1 MRLSK
6 ACAIIVLLGVS
17 VGILACGSKPLQL
30 AEGCKSPDVMGTE
43 DGKLTLTYRFTM
55 PIEPSSV
62 TTGGTV
68 IVSTDRLEFVDGS
81 ITFPDEQSFKF
92 KSLQPVEELF
102 PEGRGVLKVRIVGR
116 SRFQEWVADKDGNPV
131 DGDCDGT
138 SGGDFYAEYP
148 YTF

>member
-6 ACAIIVLLGVS
+6 ACAIAVLIGVS
-17 VGILACGSKPLQL
+17 VGMLTCGSKPLQL
-30 AEGCKSPDVMGTE
+30 AEGCKSPEVMGTE
-43 DGKLTLTYRFTM
+43 EGKLTLMYSFTK
-55 PIEPSSV
+55 PVDPSSI
-62 TTGGTV
+62 TSGGTV

-92 KSLQPVEELF
+92 KSVQPVEELF
-102 PEGRGVLKVRIVGR
+102 PEGKGVLKVRIVGR
-116 SRFQEWVADKDGNPV
+116 SRFQEWVADTEGNPV

-148 YTF
+148 CTF